1 MPPEQLCLAASNK
14 LKKMI
19 GDESDTNIIK
29 MLKKWHED
37 IDMESIRTYMRKFMR
52 NSHLFQFC
60 KLVTDLLE
68 LEEVRSKINK

>member
-37 IDMESIRTYMRKFMR
+37 IDTEEIRTYMRKFMR
-52 NSHLFQFC
+52 KNHLSQFN
-60 KLVTDLLE
+60 KQVTDLLY
-68 LEEVRSKINK
+68 LEEGMSKMNK